1 MEKVTFR
8 ELSKLIRR
16 LSSTAIGVFPAP
28 LNYRCLIQ
36 KSICHNT
43 FEEKVTVLVEARKE
57 LLWWKENL
65 ALCTGRPL
73 LSPPPQIVINSDT
86 SLQGW
91 KVSCQFPA
99 TGGFWSVEE
108 WKFHIN
114 VLELKVDKLA
124 IMSFT
129 LKERDAV
136 SVHIRMDNMTVLS
149 YLTKMGLPKTR
160 TWLRSA
166 KKFDNIF

>member
-8 ELSKLIRR
+8 KLSKLIRR
-16 LSSTAIGVFPAP
+16 LSFVH
-28 LNYRCLIQ
+28 L
-36 KSICHNT
+36 
-43 FEEKVTVLVEARKE
+43 
-57 LLWWKENL
+57 
-65 ALCTGRPL
+65 
-73 LSPPPQIVINSDT
+73 
-86 SLQGW
+86 

-160 TWLRSA
+160 SWLRSA